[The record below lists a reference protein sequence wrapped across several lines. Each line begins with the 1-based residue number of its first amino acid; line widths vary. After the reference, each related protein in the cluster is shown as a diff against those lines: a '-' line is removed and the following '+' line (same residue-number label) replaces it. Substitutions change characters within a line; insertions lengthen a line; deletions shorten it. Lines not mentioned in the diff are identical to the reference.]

1 VIFVTIGSVFPFD
14 RMIRA
19 ADDWAAANPEEEVFA
34 QIGDGGYEPRHM
46 IWVRRLDRE
55 TYDTA
60 ASRAR
65 LLVAHAGMGS
75 VITAGRFGKPIVI
88 LPRRHAL
95 GEHNTD
101 HQADTAA
108 WLSGRSGIYLAEDE
122 SVLGHRIEA
131 ALARPEGL
139 SLPSHAPK
147 AFTDRLRA
155 AILGLDPP
163 HAGVSYEETSAQAV
177 EERKSGAGFRS

>member
-19 ADDWAAANPEEEVFA
+19 VDAWAAGNPRHEMLA
-34 QIGDGGYEPRHM
+34 QIGMGGYEPRHM
-46 IWVRRLDRE
+46 PWVRRLDRAE
-55 TYDTA
+55 YEA
-60 ASRAR
+60 AAARAR

-75 VITAGRFGKPIVI
+75 VITAGRLAKPIVI
-88 LPRRHAL
+88 LPRRRAL

-108 WLSGRSGIYLAEDE
+108 WLGTRPGIWVAEDE
-122 SVLGHRIEA
+122 TALGARIEA
-131 ALARPEGL
+131 ALARPEGGMETL
-139 SLPSHAPK
+139 SPHAPA

-155 AILGLDPP
+155 AILG
-163 HAGVSYEETSAQAV
+163 
-177 EERKSGAGFRS
+177 